1 MKKIFPILFL
11 FLLFV
16 NSYSMRPKDVYELPK
31 VPNNRTHVQN
41 KNHYQRNKGD
51 HMKYFSFNLKDLF
64 RPSDA
69 KKDYFYFELNSSF
82 VDKKISYAFMRE
94 SKEKINIGNI
104 AFDKSLIWY
113 SPNITSRNY
122 YTKRIIYQFAIYL
135 NGKDKSKQSIIIRAG
150 PSLKNE
156 NVTCQP
162 LKHFPQAL
170 KDKFNTV
177 SRTQI
182 NNPRNHHD
190 HDKRHNHGINKKPD
204 YEWKYKGHKAM
215 DKPYKNN
222 TYNGYKWRYKHRYN
236 GGMVILSV
244 WLFIIWSFVAVLYCL
259 VNRRKKPFLVAVKNP
274 QEIGLSHYQN
284 I

>member
-1 MKKIFPILFL
+1 MPKLFPILFL

-94 SKEKINIGNI
+94 PKEKINIGNI

-113 SPNITSRNY
+113 SPNITNRNY
-122 YTKRIIYQFAIYL
+122 YTKGIIYQFAIYL

-182 NNPRNHHD
+182 NNPRNHHG
-190 HDKRHNHGINKKPD
+190 HDKRHLCGQRTAADGNRPRALPPENPPRHSAPAACRAEGR
-204 YEWKYKGHKAM
+204 EEGEE
-215 DKPYKNN
+215 
-222 TYNGYKWRYKHRYN
+222 TGRRQ
-236 GGMVILSV
+236 GGD
-244 WLFIIWSFVAVLYCL
+244 F
-259 VNRRKKPFLVAVKNP
+259 
-274 QEIGLSHYQN
+274 
-284 I
+284 